1 MMTLEQYLKKIPD
14 FKGANWL
21 LRVPLGVI
29 FILQGLQKLPLDVSP
44 PTTTS
49 AIIPKPLCGV
59 H

>member
-29 FILQGLQKLPLDVSP
+29 FILQGLQKNLILMQKFPIS
-44 PTTTS
+44 
-49 AIIPKPLCGV
+49 
-59 H
+59 